1 MTERTSEGQFNDDPR
16 GNAPEDYRGDAG
28 DQANDLRFREEQDL
42 IRDQSGAEEDVVVEP
57 VGTYTD
63 SEIPEEPQE
72 TLTTQ
77 IFGEEGEYT
86 DSDVPGSARGTDI
99 DGEYP
104 DIDGR

>member
-1 MTERTSEGQFNDDPR
+1 MTERTSEGQFNEEPPR
-16 GNAPEDYRGDAG
+16 TAPEDYRGDAG

-42 IRDQSGAEEDVVVEP
+42 IRDQSGSEEVVVEP
-57 VGTYTD
+57 VGSYTD

-77 IFGEEGEYT
+77 ILGAEGEYT